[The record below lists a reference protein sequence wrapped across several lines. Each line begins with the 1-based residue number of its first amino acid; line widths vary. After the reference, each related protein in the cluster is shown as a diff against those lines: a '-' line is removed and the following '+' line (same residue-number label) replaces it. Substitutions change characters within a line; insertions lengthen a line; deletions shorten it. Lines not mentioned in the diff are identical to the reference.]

1 MASVNAN
8 ASQKCTACTKTRQKA
23 HGAPIQCTKG
33 KCPKA
38 FHVSCARDGA
48 SQNIVWTVLR
58 EVEKEVV
65 LIEPHLPP
73 QPVTPTR
80 NTGPDPL
87 AAAVDGDTQMNV
99 DRTQAPEPQVLKL
112 IKKLEVQVLC
122 QQHNPVSIMPYSL
135 R

>member
-1 MASVNAN
+1 M
-8 ASQKCTACTKTRQKA
+8 
-23 HGAPIQCTKG
+23 
-33 KCPKA
+33 
-38 FHVSCARDGA
+38 SCARDGA

-73 QPVTPTR
+73 QPVTPTPTIEP
-80 NTGPDPL
+80 NSL
-87 AAAVDGDTQMNV
+87 AAAITGDTQMDV

-122 QQHNPVSIMPYSL
+122 QQHNPVSVAPYSVTL
-135 R
+135 VIC